1 MPWNWVVA
9 ASSSEPSHRGQH
21 AERLAETFLNQ
32 QGLRTIARNHRSHR
46 GELDLVMCDERSEPA
61 TLAFVEVRQ
70 RQRGH
75 TSALDSID
83 GRKQRRLISAA
94 RDFLVRHPLWSEHAC
109 RFDVITL
116 SSEHEPPSWIP
127 SAFEPEI

>member
-9 ASSSEPSHRGQH
+9 ASSLEPSHRGQQ
-21 AERLAETFLNQ
+21 AERLAEAFLNQ
-32 QGLRTIARNHRSHR
+32 QGLRTIARNHRSRR

-70 RQRGH
+70 RQYGH
-75 TSALDSID
+75 DSALDSID

-94 RDFLVRHPLWSEHAC
+94 QDFLARHPQWLAHAC

-116 SSEHEPPSWIP
+116 SGEHEAPSWIP
-127 SAFEPEI
+127 SAFEPER